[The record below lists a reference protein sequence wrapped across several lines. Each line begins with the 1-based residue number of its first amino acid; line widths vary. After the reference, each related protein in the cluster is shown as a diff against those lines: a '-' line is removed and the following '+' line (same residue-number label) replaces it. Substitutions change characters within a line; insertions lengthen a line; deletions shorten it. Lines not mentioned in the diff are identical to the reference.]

1 MADKTYL
8 TLHIGVT
15 EDECH
20 RIEESARLRGY
31 DSLDDYVKSLLD
43 ADIEETTASL
53 EESFKREWRDAQQGN
68 LLTEGEFW
76 KALQDDD

>member
-15 EDECH
+15 EDEHH

-31 DSLDDYVKSLLD
+31 ESVDEYVKSLLD

-53 EESFKREWRDAQQGN
+53 EEAFKQAWRDAQQGN

-76 KALQDDD
+76 KALRDED

>member
-15 EDECH
+15 EDERQ

-31 DSLDDYVKSLLD
+31 DTVDEYVKSLLD
-43 ADIEETTASL
+43 ADIEETTALL
-53 EESFKREWRDAQQGN
+53 EESFKRAWRDAQQGN
-68 LLTEGEFW
+68 LLTEDEFW
-76 KALQDDD
+76 KALRDDE